1 MKVERTTTGVIIHEP
16 TDEVKRVC
24 LQYFSLSNPVREFFI
39 YSGNDPDN
47 KFIFKDKDVIYIT
60 SGLLSIKNNPVI
72 DELNRKAETI
82 KPPIGAPIKV
92 ESNREPR
99 SDLQRDCIKKLT
111 DPSCAPKVTVEAKPG
126 TGKEEPYSRKIPTP
140 TPQGYTLMG
149 DLQVGDYVFDRSGRL
164 TKILQIFEQGE
175 KDVYQ
180 VTFQDGRTAYC
191 GAEHLWTV
199 KTRKHGAWKTVM
211 LKDMLQNFNYVRHK
225 YYIPTCQ
232 PVAYPKQETPIDPW
246 VFGCFIGSEY
256 LQNEILTI
264 SSVYD
269 ELPNKIADICGF
281 KTTAEPSE
289 HNPLINA
296 YTFYHQDGSPVY
308 TKDFFKGFASC
319 VDSHRIPDVFMIND
333 AGSRLKLLQ
342 GLMDADGSLAYTDR
356 RYRIMYVSP
365 FTQLCDQVLQLLY
378 SFGYSGKLTEL
389 RTDIPKY
396 GVIFHIPNSMKQ
408 HVFTL
413 PSMKR
418 EVKLS
423 PNHVHWNC
431 EEGLQIRDIR
441 FSHREKCRCIMVDNP
456 EHLYLTEDYIVT
468 HNTFMALYAIGKI
481 GQKPLIIAPTKLL
494 KNQWI
499 DNLIEL
505 GIDKKDIATNIYDAP
520 TKTFCVVTI
529 SSLENCMREDWY
541 GLHKTLEKSRFGIK
555 IIDEAHLHLKG
566 VLKFDAICNIERN
579 WYMSAT
585 LGRSDASEDRI
596 LNRALKD
603 ADRFIGNGLYEEYQK
618 QYVTVCLQDIW
629 YYPSAALCQK
639 YFRYGSKGLVRATYY
654 NMLLAYNGGKPFIKN
669 ILTVMKRTKDLVNSD
684 KRILVLVP
692 LREAI
697 KLVEQAVKQDPYFKN
712 LKVGTVDGTM
722 SMSERSVAM
731 ESDIIIST
739 SMSMGTGVDLQ
750 NLIAVINFD
759 QYASP
764 IITEQICGRLRDR
777 GYDCYY
783 VDICDHVRY
792 AKVIENWGR
801 KRRIVIPYFPGV
813 KSDIKKLPNIRF

>member
-1 MKVERTTTGVIIHEP
+1 
-16 TDEVKRVC
+16 
-24 LQYFSLSNPVREFFI
+24 
-39 YSGNDPDN
+39 
-47 KFIFKDKDVIYIT
+47 
-60 SGLLSIKNNPVI
+60 
-72 DELNRKAETI
+72 
-82 KPPIGAPIKV
+82 
-92 ESNREPR
+92 
-99 SDLQRDCIKKLT
+99 
-111 DPSCAPKVTVEAKPG
+111 
-126 TGKEEPYSRKIPTP
+126 
-140 TPQGYTLMG
+140 
-149 DLQVGDYVFDRSGRL
+149 
-164 TKILQIFEQGE
+164 
-175 KDVYQ
+175 
-180 VTFQDGRTAYC
+180 
-191 GAEHLWTV
+191 
-199 KTRKHGAWKTVM
+199 
-211 LKDMLQNFNYVRHK
+211 
-225 YYIPTCQ
+225 
-232 PVAYPKQETPIDPW
+232 
-246 VFGCFIGSEY
+246 
-256 LQNEILTI
+256 
-264 SSVYD
+264 
-269 ELPNKIADICGF
+269 
-281 KTTAEPSE
+281 
-289 HNPLINA
+289 
-296 YTFYHQDGSPVY
+296 
-308 TKDFFKGFASC
+308 
-319 VDSHRIPDVFMIND
+319 
-333 AGSRLKLLQ
+333 
-342 GLMDADGSLAYTDR
+342 
-356 RYRIMYVSP
+356 
-365 FTQLCDQVLQLLY
+365 
-378 SFGYSGKLTEL
+378 
-389 RTDIPKY
+389 
-396 GVIFHIPNSMKQ
+396 
-408 HVFTL
+408 
-413 PSMKR
+413 
-418 EVKLS
+418 
-423 PNHVHWNC
+423 
-431 EEGLQIRDIR
+431 
-441 FSHREKCRCIMVDNP
+441 
-456 EHLYLTEDYIVT
+456 
-468 HNTFMALYAIGKI
+468 
-481 GQKPLIIAPTKLL
+481 
-494 KNQWI
+494 
-499 DNLIEL
+499 
-505 GIDKKDIATNIYDAP
+505 
-520 TKTFCVVTI
+520 
-529 SSLENCMREDWY
+529 MREDWY

-722 SMSERSVAM
+722 SMSERAVAM